1 MSAPIP
7 RRLLPHSAKYKPY
20 TGTVASVK
28 QYGTEVDLVFVRVE
42 PVKQNAMTS
51 LGDMK
56 NDRVNFFYDCVNSR
70 PIGLVFR
77 VNDIITFDGVAYSVR
92 KASPVYGNGPA
103 VHHWEVACV

>member
-20 TGTVASVK
+20 TGTVGSVK
-28 QYGTEVDLVFVRVE
+28 QYGTEVDLEHVRLE

-56 NDRVNFFYDCVNSR
+56 NDRVAVFYDCVNSR
-70 PIGLVFR
+70 PAGLVFKTGD
-77 VNDIITFDGVAYSVR
+77 VITFDSVAYTVR
-92 KASPVYGNGPA
+92 KASPVYGMGQA